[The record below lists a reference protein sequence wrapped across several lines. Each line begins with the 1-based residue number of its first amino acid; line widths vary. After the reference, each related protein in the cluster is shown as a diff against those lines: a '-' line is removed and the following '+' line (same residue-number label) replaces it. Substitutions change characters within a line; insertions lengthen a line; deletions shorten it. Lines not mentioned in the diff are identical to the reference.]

1 MALIFTTKGDIEES
15 LLDLQTGGHEND
27 DEICTWQEYYLDGE
41 LVKREAQL
49 HLKKAIFAIPEAAQ
63 F

>member
-1 MALIFTTKGDIEES
+1 MALIFTTHGDIEES
-15 LLDLQTGGHEND
+15 LLVKTEGGHEND
-27 DEICTWQEYYLDGE
+27 DELCTWQEWHLNGE

-49 HLKKAIFAIPEAAQ
+49 HLKKAIFSNVEAAS